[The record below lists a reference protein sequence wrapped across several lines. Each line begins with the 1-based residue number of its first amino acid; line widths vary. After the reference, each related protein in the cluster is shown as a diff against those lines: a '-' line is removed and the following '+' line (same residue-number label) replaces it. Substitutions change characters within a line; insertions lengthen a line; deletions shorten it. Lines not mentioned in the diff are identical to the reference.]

1 MGVQPS
7 TCMYTVHPMI
17 FEKQMKLID
26 KYTVVVRSDP
36 NTASQLAKLGFGCSV
51 SHKTKGRVEKGY
63 LVGDRRQRRTPN
75 PDEGRAKG
83 PTKTWAPGG
92 VRRPGSRRRR
102 SPSWR
107 RREVGRGRESASGVK
122 GRRKAGWRRSS
133 VFFST
138 LKNGGFIWK

>member
-1 MGVQPS
+1 
-7 TCMYTVHPMI
+7 MYTVHPVI

-92 VRRPGSRRRR
+92 VRRPGGRRRR

-107 RREVGRGRESASGVK
+107 RREVGGERERAQ
-122 GRRKAGWRRSS
+122 AGWKEDEKQGEGGPVFSS
-133 VFFST
+133 LL
-138 LKNGGFIWK
+138 LKMVVLYENSAN